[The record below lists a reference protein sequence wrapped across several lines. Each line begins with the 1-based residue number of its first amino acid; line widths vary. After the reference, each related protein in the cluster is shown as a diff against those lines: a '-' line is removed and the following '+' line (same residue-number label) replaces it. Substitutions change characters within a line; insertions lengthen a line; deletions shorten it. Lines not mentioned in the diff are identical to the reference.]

1 MVTDRGR
8 CARPTVATNVPVE
21 IASDAIVPH
30 PLSVSAAT
38 LSKRRTFWSGMHAIL
53 PLARVWRQR
62 TQPSKSTWFG
72 ARHCGT
78 WGDSRQP
85 GHGRAHPPSQPVAAL
100 QKLSHS
106 RAKISSR
113 SERRFMIGWTLHA
126 PGFWHYTL
134 APYRCI
140 KLGASFAIPPVARR
154 NVTEDRLSRI
164 VTSLRERD

>member
-21 IASDAIVPH
+21 IARDVIVPH
-30 PLSVSAAT
+30 PLPVSAAT
-38 LSKRRTFWSGMHAIL
+38 PSKRRTFGSGDACHFAAREG
-53 PLARVWRQR
+53 LAAANRNHRNRLGSVRV
-62 TQPSKSTWFG
+62 TAGPG
-72 ARHCGT
+72 ATTASLISGGHIHRHNPWLRYKNSLT
-78 WGDSRQP
+78 P
-85 GHGRAHPPSQPVAAL
+85 AL
-100 QKLSHS
+100 
-106 RAKISSR
+106 R

-164 VTSLRERD
+164 ATNLRERD